1 MVTLEWDIGFLF
13 GNAELSYDG
22 SRPEIDCMGEQDIM
36 PTATLNPMGVIT
48 IQLGDL
54 IETGV
59 GPKGARIIVDVL
71 SAKVE
76 SDRLNATLAT
86 NDAADWLT
94 LSEEGT
100 LGVLDVRLTLRTD
113 DGAFIYVEYGGRV
126 DMATGL
132 IAAAPT
138 FQTGDDRYKW
148 LNRVQAVLAGQ
159 VNLETGVL
167 IYNIYEVQVAAD

>member
-1 MVTLEWDIGFLF
+1 
-13 GNAELSYDG
+13 
-22 SRPEIDCMGEQDIM
+22 MGEQDIM

-48 IQLGDL
+48 VQLGDM

-59 GPKGARIIVDVL
+59 GPKGARIIVDVP
-71 SAKVE
+71 SVKVE

-113 DGAFIYVEYGGRV
+113 DGAIIYVEYGGRL
-126 DMATGL
+126 DLTTGL

-148 LNRVQAVLAGQ
+148 LNRVQAVSAGQ

-167 IYNIYEVQVAAD
+167 IYNIYEVQVTAD

>member
-1 MVTLEWDIGFLF
+1 
-13 GNAELSYDG
+13 
-22 SRPEIDCMGEQDIM
+22 MGEQDIM

-48 IQLGDL
+48 VQLGDM

-113 DGAFIYVEYGGRV
+113 DGAFIYVEYGGRI
-126 DMATGL
+126 DMTTGL
-132 IAAAPT
+132 IATAPT

-148 LNRVQAVLAGQ
+148 LNRVQAVSAGQ

-167 IYNIYEVQVAAD
+167 IYNTYEVQVAAD

>member
-1 MVTLEWDIGFLF
+1 
-13 GNAELSYDG
+13 
-22 SRPEIDCMGEQDIM
+22 M
-36 PTATLNPMGVIT
+36 PTATLKPMGVIT
-48 IQLGDL
+48 VQLGEMV
-54 IETGV
+54 ETGA
-59 GPKGARIIVDVL
+59 GPKGARIVVDVL
-71 SAKVE
+71 TVKVE
-76 SDRLNATLAT
+76 SDRVIATLAT

-113 DGAFIYVEYGGRV
+113 DGAIIYVEYGGRV
-126 DMATGL
+126 DMTTGL

-148 LNRVQAVLAGQ
+148 LNRVQAVSAGH

-167 IYNIYEVQVAAD
+167 IYNIYEVQVTAD